1 MARAAN
7 KLGYLFFFSRPR
19 DENKDIVSNAPGE
32 LSSLEPNWRRTRS
45 VSASSPHSSL
55 QVFPSHASP
64 ITPSRYNPVY
74 ISRPSSVM
82 SNRSSKVPI
91 FFYFNITHTI
101 IIVSNQTIY
110 YLLDFHFIKTFPVYE
125 SQPLTF
131 FVKMHLSKAKCCEN
145 LLHRQW
151 SSRPQCHI
159 TLPVTVFQ
167 GQDSSEL
174 IALLHH
180 TNHEARVPCLKH
192 HLGER

>member
-1 MARAAN
+1 MNVYHLHAIIMARAAN

-101 IIVSNQTIY
+101 ITDNILFTRFS
-110 YLLDFHFIKTFPVYE
+110 FHKNF
-125 SQPLTF
+125 
-131 FVKMHLSKAKCCEN
+131 
-145 LLHRQW
+145 
-151 SSRPQCHI
+151 SR
-159 TLPVTVFQ
+159 L
-167 GQDSSEL
+167 
-174 IALLHH
+174 
-180 TNHEARVPCLKH
+180 
-192 HLGER
+192 